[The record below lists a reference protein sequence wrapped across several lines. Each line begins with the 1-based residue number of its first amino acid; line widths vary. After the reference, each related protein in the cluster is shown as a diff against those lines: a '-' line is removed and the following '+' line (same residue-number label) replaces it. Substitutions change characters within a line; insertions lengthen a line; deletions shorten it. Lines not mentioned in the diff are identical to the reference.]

1 MTFLPFT
8 SLRPIPSTDTEIMEE
23 RRDFHPCRN
32 GMFRPFSYDP
42 QTNLGTGFLNSTM
55 LTQLVVRAINTSN
68 GAMTLLPGIED
79 GPILRIAVNA
89 APPLQNLSSLTMT
102 VSKQGNGLIPRA
114 VGLEPLR
121 TNRLPASETL
131 NGASDSAEGT
141 GAQLQVGVP
150 ITSSSTKQFVR
161 CKFL

>member
-32 GMFRPFSYDP
+32 GMLEPFSYDP

-55 LTQLVVRAINTSN
+55 LTQSVVRAINTSN

-79 GPILRIAVNA
+79 GLILRIAVNA

-102 VSKQGNGLIPRA
+102 ASKQGNGLIPRA

-121 TNRLPASETL
+121 TSRLPASETL
-131 NGASDSAEGT
+131 TGASTYSEGT
-141 GAQLQVGVP
+141 GAQLQAVL
-150 ITSSSTKQFVR
+150 ITSSSTKQFFR
-161 CKFL
+161 IKFL